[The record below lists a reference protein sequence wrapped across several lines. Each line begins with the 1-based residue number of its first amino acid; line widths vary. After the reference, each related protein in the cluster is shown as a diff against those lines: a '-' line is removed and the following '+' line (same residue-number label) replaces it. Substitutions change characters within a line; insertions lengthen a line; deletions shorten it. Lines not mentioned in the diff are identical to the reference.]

1 MYEENVQDFN
11 LTSVAKPVNTH
22 KHTHSQHFK
31 GNLVNSKTPKLNLA
45 FFLFIYFFV
54 IGRELD
60 LNLITFNNNKLN
72 AKSIDI

>member
-31 GNLVNSKTPKLNLA
+31 GNLVNSKTELS
-45 FFLFIYFFV
+45 FFLFI

-60 LNLITFNNNKLN
+60 INLITFNNNKLN